1 MGAWGDKSKTAEQ
14 LLWKSHLKDFND
26 VKYGPHAESDFDA
39 INVLR
44 LKAKKMLCLSN

>member
-1 MGAWGDKSKTAEQ
+1 MEEWGYNSKIAVQ
-14 LLWKSHLKDFND
+14 LLWKSHLEDFNN

-44 LKAKKMLCLSN
+44 LKAMNVLCLSN